1 VSPWHAKTHL
11 SGSTLTPIVP
21 ILSRSLPTF
30 AHRRKKKKI
39 YYGLERQAK
48 SSARSIARDYKD
60 RQSEMDNP
68 DQRIQED
75 IASFTSYSL
84 SFSLTVVNTIIDLVR

>member
-1 VSPWHAKTHL
+1 MSFDLCP
-11 SGSTLTPIVP
+11 
-21 ILSRSLPTF
+21 PT
-30 AHRRKKKKI
+30 KQNKI

-48 SSARSIARDYKD
+48 SAAGSIARDYKD
-60 RQSEMDNP
+60 RRSEMDNP

-84 SFSLTVVNTIIDLVR
+84 SFFLTVVNTIIDLVR